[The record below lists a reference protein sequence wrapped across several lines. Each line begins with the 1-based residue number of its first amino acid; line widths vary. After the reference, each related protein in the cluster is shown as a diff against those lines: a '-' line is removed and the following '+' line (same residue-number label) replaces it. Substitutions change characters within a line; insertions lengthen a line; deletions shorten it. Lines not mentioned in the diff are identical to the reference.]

1 MAQRWKQLP
10 RRWKALATV
19 AALGVVA
26 IAPLQ
31 LATVVPASAT
41 TALQPTDAGHIDL
54 QMNSGGNKFT
64 YVPLSGSTK
73 KQSFKSVSCSYTPVS
88 PSSGFNL
95 MALSSTP
102 SPGSKVGYLTNSAS
116 RYGLGVN
123 NTGVGEG
130 NGKCTQINNYA
141 TPEVL
146 DLSLQNAAGQAM
158 SGKYIDYMELD
169 IEAKFNATINIELW
183 KDGEQVG
190 TEVVSCTSS
199 DCGPDSS
206 DGDNFRLRVPATD
219 TTLFDQIKLSA
230 TGPSGGAVTLE
241 AGADGTLAYGADDEN
256 VAGLGEDLN
265 TKDSLFHIVQLG
277 EGVLDCG
284 GNNVATE
291 GAAVT
296 LTRLD
301 GGDPTLNPDGT
312 PCIPINYDLTRSG
325 NTVDFI
331 KDAAQ
336 DPSASFKVEVNA
348 WDPEPAANPIP
359 ASVVFPP
366 AEGEAIVWCDGTATE
381 PTMPDDHYWCLID
394 ISAELVSAPE
404 DETGSWMQ
412 VTETVLLEGDA
423 RITRG

>member
-1 MAQRWKQLP
+1 MVQLWQRLS
-10 RRWKALATV
+10 RRWKALVTV

-26 IAPLQ
+26 VAPLE
-31 LATVVPASAT
+31 LATVIPASAT
-41 TALQPTDAGHIDL
+41 TALQPTDAGYIDL
-54 QMNSGGNKFT
+54 QMNSAGNKFT
-64 YVPLSGSTK
+64 YVPLSGSNTS
-73 KQSFKSVSCSYTPVS
+73 QTFKSVDCGYTPVN

-102 SPGSKVGYLTNSAS
+102 SPGSKVGYLTSSSS

-130 NGKCTQINNYA
+130 TGKCTQINNYA
-141 TPEVL
+141 TREVL

-158 SGKYIDYMELD
+158 SGKYIDYTELD
-169 IEAKFNATINIELW
+169 IEAKFNATINVELW
-183 KDGEQVG
+183 KDGVQVG
-190 TEVVSCTSS
+190 SESISCTTS

-206 DGDNFRLRVPATD
+206 DGDNFRVRVPASG
-219 TTLFDQIKLSA
+219 TTLFDQIKLYA

-241 AGADGTLAYGADDEN
+241 AGGDGTLAYGAGDAG
-256 VAGLGEDLN
+256 VTGLGETKN
-265 TKDSLFHIVQLG
+265 TKDSLFHVVQLG

-284 GNNVATE
+284 GNSVATE

-301 GGDPTLNPDGT
+301 GGDPTVNPDGT

-348 WDPEPAANPIP
+348 WNPEPAANPIP
-359 ASVVFPP
+359 ASMVSPP
-366 AEGEAIVWCDGTATE
+366 TTPEEIVWCDGTAAD
-381 PTMPDDHYWCLID
+381 PTMPDGHYWCLID
-394 ISAELVSAPE
+394 IHAELVAAPE
-404 DETGSWMQ
+404 DESGNWMQ

>member
-1 MAQRWKQLP
+1 MAQRWKHVP

-31 LATVVPASAT
+31 LATVVPASAA
-41 TALQPTDAGHIDL
+41 TALQPTDAGYIDL
-54 QMNSGGNKFT
+54 QMNSQGNSFT
-64 YVPLSGSTK
+64 YVPLSGSNTT
-73 KQSFKSVSCSYTPVS
+73 QTFRSASCSYTPVS

-95 MALSSTP
+95 MALSSSP
-102 SPGSKVGYLTNSAS
+102 SPGSKVGYLTSSSS

-123 NTGVGEG
+123 NTGVNEG
-130 NGKCTQINNYA
+130 SGKCTQINNYA
-141 TPEVL
+141 SREVL

-169 IEAKFNATINIELW
+169 IEAKFNATINVEMW
-183 KDGEQVG
+183 KDGVQVG
-190 TEVVSCTSS
+190 AETISCTSS

-206 DGDNFRLRVPATD
+206 DGDNFRVRVPATGE
-219 TTLFDQIKLSA
+219 TLFDQIKLYA

-241 AGADGTLAYGADDEN
+241 AGADGTLAYGAGDAE
-256 VAGLGEDLN
+256 VTGLGETKG

-284 GNNVATE
+284 GNNLATE

-296 LTRLD
+296 LTRNS
-301 GGDPTLNPDGT
+301 GEGPAFNPDGT

-336 DPSASFKVEVNA
+336 DPNASFTVEVNA
-348 WDPEPAANPIP
+348 WEPESAVNPIP
-359 ASVVFPP
+359 ASTVFPP
-366 AEGEAIVWCDGTATE
+366 AEGELIVWCDGTAAE

-394 ISAELVSAPE
+394 VSAELVPAP
-404 DETGSWMQ
+404 DGETGNWMQ